1 MIISYIVFII
11 YLLEFIEIF
20 IAADLL
26 FLQLIYNIKKY
37 SIVFNRD
44 TSVNSLIAVLVSL
57 GLHISSVALVVNS
70 CEITDYM
77 ILKLRY
83 CNATIQNYF
92 D

>member
-1 MIISYIVFII
+1 MII
-11 YLLEFIEIF
+11 YLLEFIGIF
-20 IAADLL
+20 IADLL
-26 FLQLIYNIKKY
+26 FLQFIHNIKKY

-57 GLHISSVALVVNS
+57 GLHISPVALVINS

-83 CNATIQNYF
+83 CYATIQNYF